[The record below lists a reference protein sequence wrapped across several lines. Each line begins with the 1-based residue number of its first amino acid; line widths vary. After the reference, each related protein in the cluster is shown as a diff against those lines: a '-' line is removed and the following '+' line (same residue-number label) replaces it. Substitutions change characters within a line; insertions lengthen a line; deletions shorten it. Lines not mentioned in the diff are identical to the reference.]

1 MYLPNRQQPATTE
14 DKLASIL
21 PLGTTTDSNRNQE
34 TTPQEQPRVE
44 SSPTSRMISAES
56 PSTVS
61 IVVSTIAPTI
71 VTTATTIKSTS
82 KHLTMTPVLPLSAN
96 IHPLESLNGED
107 H

>member
-1 MYLPNRQQPATTE
+1 MVSQMTT
-14 DKLASIL
+14 K
-21 PLGTTTDSNRNQE
+21 
-34 TTPQEQPRVE
+34 EQ
-44 SSPTSRMISAES
+44 ISAES

-71 VTTATTIKSTS
+71 VTTDTTTKSTS
-82 KHLTMTPVLPLSAN
+82 KHLTVTPVLPLSAN